1 MRGRVRLGDRGASAA
16 GCGGSAC
23 RRRARRC
30 RETDRSAAAVAKP
43 PLESG
48 RRRTDGRASRNRPA
62 RSSHCV
68 ERSPLAPASL
78 DGCSMAS
85 WPSRSLAMNAAIAAK
100 VRERAAAN
108 ACGDGK
114 SAAAAAA
121 RCKPCMHRRLG
132 RRRIAFRMT
141 VRLGRID
148 RIVVILVG
156 IGRHVFRVGDRRI
169 RPMEQHV
176 WMHSGSS
183 IELQLRTGAARTPVS
198 ISQAPCP
205 SARSRIAH
213 GS

>member
-1 MRGRVRLGDRGASAA
+1 
-16 GCGGSAC
+16 
-23 RRRARRC
+23 
-30 RETDRSAAAVAKP
+30 
-43 PLESG
+43 
-48 RRRTDGRASRNRPA
+48 
-62 RSSHCV
+62 
-68 ERSPLAPASL
+68 
-78 DGCSMAS
+78 
-85 WPSRSLAMNAAIAAK
+85 
-100 VRERAAAN
+100 
-108 ACGDGK
+108 
-114 SAAAAAA
+114 
-121 RCKPCMHRRLG
+121 
-132 RRRIAFRMT
+132 MT

-183 IELQLRTGAARTPVS
+183 IELQIELQLRTGAARTPVS